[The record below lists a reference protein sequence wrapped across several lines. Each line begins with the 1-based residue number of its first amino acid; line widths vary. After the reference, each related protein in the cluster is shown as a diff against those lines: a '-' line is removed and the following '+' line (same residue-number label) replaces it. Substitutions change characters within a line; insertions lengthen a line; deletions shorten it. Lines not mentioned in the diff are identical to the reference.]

1 LTSEGAGF
9 IAKSKEGR
17 LDVIV
22 LERLEAKRPIA
33 ACGTIDKDEGKYE
46 AFN

>member
-1 LTSEGAGF
+1 MIEGAGL

-22 LERLEAKRPIA
+22 LERLEAKHPIV
-33 ACGTIDKDEGKYE
+33 ACGVI
-46 AFN
+46 N